1 MAEEGWFWMLEKLW
15 QTLEWEPSLQ
25 DTLWSASSIAQGF
38 PRVDGSHSDAESQG
52 ILGIASLL

>member
-1 MAEEGWFWMLEKLW
+1 MLEKLW

-52 ILGIASLL
+52 TLGIASLL